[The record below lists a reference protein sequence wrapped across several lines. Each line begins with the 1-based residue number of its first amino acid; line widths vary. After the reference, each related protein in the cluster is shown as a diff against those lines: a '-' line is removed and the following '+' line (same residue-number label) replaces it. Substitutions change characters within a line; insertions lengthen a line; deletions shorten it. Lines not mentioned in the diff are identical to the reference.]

1 MHTMSIVRPLA
12 APTIMRLRARTPA
25 DDDIK
30 GTRLVEVV
38 DLVLP
43 YLPDGLVGVKSS
55 ARIRTAVRSVPAEL
69 VARFALECRLDTG
82 ADDADVL
89 VNADSETGG
98 MQMLAGRHPLV
109 KLPASLAD
117 SERWAPTVRLCQRRQ
132 PGFLLH
138 RATRDVWVDLTRQ
151 DEPSLGFGLRLAGLP
166 EAPRRPVE
174 VLIRA
179 LELGLHALRDEPLQP
194 PTLPSLRALVR
205 RLPES
210 TRVDSAGVVVGS
222 HDGVRLWLTRL
233 GADALVDLVDATRD
247 GNEAK
252 RIREVLDDIAA
263 PAASMRPRLDVNEGV
278 GRSVGLVCAA
288 DLDGSPAQVATR
300 WRPLLNRLVDAGLCG
315 EDKREALVAGWGLL
329 REGQSERWPEHLKAL
344 STMLGDD
351 TESVLR
357 WRLQHVTI
365 ECDRGEPVRA
375 TAHVGVWHDW
385 SHR

>member
-1 MHTMSIVRPLA
+1 
-12 APTIMRLRARTPA
+12 MRLRARIPA
-25 DDDIK
+25 DDIK
-30 GTRLVEVV
+30 GTRLAEVV

-43 YLPDGLVGVKSS
+43 YLPDGLVGIKSS
-55 ARIRTAVRSVPAEL
+55 ARIRTAVDRVPAEL

-89 VNADSETGG
+89 FSADSETGG

-109 KLPASLAD
+109 KRPPSVAD
-117 SERWAPTVRLCQRRQ
+117 SERWAPIVRLCQRRQ

-138 RATRDVWVDLTRQ
+138 RATREVWVDLTRH
-151 DEPSLGFGLRLAGLP
+151 DEPSFAFGLRLAGLP
-166 EAPRRPVE
+166 EAPKRPVE

-179 LELGLHALRDEPLQP
+179 LELGFDALRDEPLQP
-194 PTLPSLRALVR
+194 PALPSLRALVR

-210 TRVDSAGVVVGS
+210 ARVDSAGVMAGFP
-222 HDGVRLWLTRL
+222 DGVRLWLTRL
-233 GADALVDLVDATRD
+233 GPDALVDLVGATRD

-252 RIREVLDDIAA
+252 RMREVLDDIAA
-263 PAASMRPRLDVNEGV
+263 PAASMRTRLDVNEGV

-300 WRPLLNRLVDAGLCG
+300 WRPLLDRLVDAGLCS
-315 EDKREALVAGWGLL
+315 EDKREALLAGWGLL
-329 REGQSERWPEHLKAL
+329 RESQSEHWPEHLKAL
-344 STMLGDD
+344 SMMFGED

-365 ECDRGEPVRA
+365 ECDRGEPVCA
-375 TAHVGVWHDW
+375 TAHVGVWHGW
-385 SHR
+385 SRR